1 MCEPAH
7 KRNFL
12 TFLDQPYCP
21 LKSKE
26 KALGSKKSYEKESKL
41 FWTKNGVVH
50 SIMRL
55 PNKKNTLVKYFSIL

>member
-1 MCEPAH
+1 
-7 KRNFL
+7 L
-12 TFLDQPYCP
+12 S
-21 LKSKE
+21 SKE